1 MRRLGPN
8 HVRTVTALKDRLH
21 VELHSAGK
29 LYARTWMFTS
39 HYAGAVLRFIYY
51 TWRAGRVT
59 QQSENGDKPVMSL
72 FFSAGNCMHMLTK
85 LLRTTHG
92 SMSAMATDICI
103 VQYIQYD
110 IVSNCYLDLIISYSL
125 ALSPQ

>member
-1 MRRLGPN
+1 M
-8 HVRTVTALKDRLH
+8 HVRVCLL
-21 VELHSAGK
+21 
-29 LYARTWMFTS
+29 RTTQAQCS
-39 HYAGAVLRFIYY
+39 GLFI
-51 TWRAGRVT
+51 TRGEQVVT
-59 QQSENGDKPVMSL
+59 QQSESGDKPVMSL